1 MPTKDGARKEKEMD
15 GLRPEYNISKLTGA
29 VQGKY
34 FREVTASTT
43 LVVLEPDVAEAFPNA
58 RAVNDALRALAKGT
72 TGKSKVPTKRLKPT
86 SRKPRS
92 SSGRRVPRAVRG

>member
-1 MPTKDGARKEKEMD
+1 MIVCASSAPGERPLLKAMPTKNGARKEKEMD

-34 FREVTASTT
+34 FREATASTT

-58 RAVNDALRALAKGT
+58 
-72 TGKSKVPTKRLKPT
+72 P
-86 SRKPRS
+86 S
-92 SSGRRVPRAVRG
+92 S